1 MFHDGLSERHLTIAA
16 EDDLAL
22 VTHTEHG
29 RGVRRTHQR
38 MLVPSAGEGK
48 ARGQFERICG
58 EFSQCASHLH
68 AARLAVNLHHSKL
81 DYK

>member
-1 MFHDGLSERHLTIAA
+1 
-16 EDDLAL
+16 

-48 ARGQFERICG
+48 ARGQFTRICG
-58 EFSQCASHLH
+58 EFPQ
-68 AARLAVNLHHSKL
+68 
-81 DYK
+81 